1 MSAVRHDGGMRR
13 AALAAVLLAGLAG
26 CGGSPDVP
34 EQRRAGP
41 NGLGFAA
48 DLRTADA
55 RSPLV
60 PAGSGSWRCATR
72 GRFQLAI
79 SDQGE
84 VAVSIGGRLLASVS
98 SARALVNRACD
109 VGRPSRRAARRSA
122 RGRLGASVVE
132 CRAPAIVVVDFG
144 GGDVTVRTRGGRLL
158 AAAAVNPERV
168 GVAGY
173 WGDACAPA

>member
-1 MSAVRHDGGMRR
+1 MRR

-26 CGGSPDVP
+26 CGGSPDAP

-41 NGLGFAA
+41 NGLGFAG

-60 PAGSGSWRCATR
+60 PAGSGTWRCATR

-79 SDQGE
+79 SAQGE

-109 VGRPSRRAARRSA
+109 AGRAGGRVVRRGA

-132 CRAPAIVVVDFG
+132 CRAPAIVVVDFR
-144 GGDVTVRTRGGRLL
+144 GGDVSVRAPGGRLL

-173 WGDACAPA
+173 WGGGCVPA